1 MVSRSDSCFIS
12 SLMKYSHQIAVIGA
26 GQLGS
31 RHLQGLV
38 RLGMPCEIH
47 VVDPSAASLD
57 MARRR
62 ADEVPAA
69 TYHTLH
75 FHQQIEGLP
84 PILDLAVIATTAD
97 VRLSVMRALLQ
108 GRTVRNIL
116 LEKVLFQRQSD
127 YAEAAELLQ
136 QAGNRAWVNCP
147 RRVFPIYEMLRTFF
161 RDDPLL
167 HADVRGGNWGLGC
180 NSIHFIDIIAYLT
193 GGSVHSITTALLDE
207 DLIDSKR
214 AGFKEFTGTLLG
226 RCGDTSFSLTAQR
239 GSEAPLLLTLR
250 GGSRTCLVDES
261 AGRAFL
267 CDPHDGGWRTVE
279 FKAPMLSELAT
290 AVTLR
295 ILKDGSSALTPY
307 AQSAAYH
314 LPLLRVLSE
323 HAARHLGEANDI
335 CPIT

>member
-1 MVSRSDSCFIS
+1 MSH
-12 SLMKYSHQIAVIGA
+12 MKINHQIAVIGA

-38 RLGMPCEIH
+38 RLSLPCEIH

-57 MARRR
+57 MSRQR
-62 ADEVPAA
+62 ADEVHAA
-69 TYHTLH
+69 ASHSLH
-75 FHQQIEGLP
+75 FHEQIEALP
-84 PILDLAVIATTAD
+84 LMLDHAVIATAAD
-97 VRLSVMRALLQ
+97 VRLSVLRALLK

-116 LEKVLFQRQSD
+116 LEKVLFQRQTD

-136 QAGNRAWVNCP
+136 QAGTRAWVNCP
-147 RRVFPIYEMLRTFF
+147 RRVFPIYETLRTFF

-167 HADVRGGNWGLGC
+167 HVDVRGGNWGLGC
-180 NSIHFIDIIAYLT
+180 NSIHFIDTIAYLT
-193 GGSVHSITTALLDE
+193 GGSVHSLSTALLDE

-226 RCGDTSFSLTAQR
+226 RCGEAIFSLTAQR
-239 GSEAPLLLTLR
+239 GSKAPLLLTLR
-250 GGSRTCLVDES
+250 GSSRSCLIDES

-267 CDPHDGGWRTVE
+267 CDPRDGGWRTVE
-279 FKAPMLSELAT
+279 FMAPLLSELAT

-295 ILKDGSSALTPY
+295 ILEDGSSALTPFTHSV
-307 AQSAAYH
+307 AHH
-314 LPLLRVLSE
+314 LPLLQALTGHTV
-323 HAARHLGEANDI
+323 RHLGVANDI

>member
-1 MVSRSDSCFIS
+1 
-12 SLMKYSHQIAVIGA
+12 MKSNRQIAVIGA

-38 RLGMPCEIH
+38 RLDLPCDIH

-57 MARRR
+57 MARQR

-69 TYHTLH
+69 ASHSLN
-75 FHQQIEGLP
+75 FHEQIEALP
-84 PILDLAVIATTAD
+84 LMLDHAVIATAAD
-97 VRLSVMRALLQ
+97 VRLSVLRSLLQ

-136 QAGNRAWVNCP
+136 EAGSRAWVNCP
-147 RRVFPIYEMLRTFF
+147 RRVFPIYETLRTFF
-161 RDDPLL
+161 REDPLF
-167 HADVRGGNWGLGC
+167 HVDVRGGNWGLGC

-193 GGSVHSITTALLDE
+193 GGSVHSISTALLDE

-226 RCGDTSFSLTAQR
+226 HCGNTRFSLTAQR
-239 GSEAPLLLTLR
+239 GSQAPLLLTLR
-250 GGSRTCLVDES
+250 GSNRSCLVDES
-261 AGRAFL
+261 VGRAFL
-267 CDPHDGGWRTVE
+267 CDPLDGGWRTVE

-290 AVTLR
+290 AVTQR
-295 ILKDGSSALTPY
+295 ILEDGSSALTPY

-314 LPLLRVLSE
+314 LPMLEALRG
-323 HAARHLGEANDI
+323 HAARNLGEANDI
-335 CPIT
+335 CPVT

>member
-1 MVSRSDSCFIS
+1 
-12 SLMKYSHQIAVIGA
+12 MKSNYQIAVIGA

-38 RLGMPCEIH
+38 RLGLPCEIH
-47 VVDPSAASLD
+47 VVDPSVTSLD
-57 MARRR
+57 MARQR
-62 ADEVPAA
+62 AGEVSAGA
-69 TYHTLH
+69 VHSLH
-75 FHQQIEGLP
+75 FHNQIEALP
-84 PILDLAVIATTAD
+84 PLLEHAVIATAAD
-97 VRLSVMRALLQ
+97 VRLSVLRALLQ
-108 GRTVRNIL
+108 GRTVHNIL

-167 HADVRGGNWGLGC
+167 HVDVRGGNWGLGC
-180 NSIHFIDIIAYLT
+180 NSIHFIDIIANFT
-193 GGSVHSITTALLDE
+193 GGSVHSISTALLDE

-226 RCGDTSFSLTAQR
+226 RCGNTSFSFTAQR
-239 GSEAPLLLTLR
+239 NSQAPLLLTLR
-250 GGSRTCLVDES
+250 GGSRSCIIDEN

-267 CDPHDGGWRTVE
+267 CDPLDSGWRTVE
-279 FKAPMLSELAT
+279 FRVPMLSELAT
-290 AVTLR
+290 AVTQR
-295 ILKDGSSALTPY
+295 ILQHASSALTPY
-307 AQSAAYH
+307 ALSVSYH
-314 LPLLRVLSE
+314 LPLIQALGN
-323 HAARHLGEANDI
+323 HAKGHIIGANDI

>member
-1 MVSRSDSCFIS
+1 
-12 SLMKYSHQIAVIGA
+12 MKSNHQIAVIGA

-38 RLGMPCEIH
+38 RLGLPCEIY
-47 VVDPSAASLD
+47 VVDPSATSLD
-57 MARRR
+57 MARQR
-62 ADEVPAA
+62 AEEVPAVA
-69 TYHTLH
+69 SHSLH
-75 FHQQIEGLP
+75 FHRQIEALP
-84 PILDLAVIATTAD
+84 PMLDHAVIATAAD
-97 VRLSVMRALLQ
+97 VRLSVLRALLQ

-136 QAGNRAWVNCP
+136 QAGSRAWVNCP
-147 RRVFPIYEMLRTFF
+147 RRVFPIYETLRTFF

-167 HADVRGGNWGLGC
+167 HVEARGGNWGLGC

-193 GGSVHSITTALLDE
+193 GGSVHSISTAMLDE

-214 AGFKEFTGTLLG
+214 AGFKEFTGTLMG
-226 RCGDTSFSLTAQR
+226 RCGDASFSLTAQR
-239 GSEAPLLLTLR
+239 GSQAPLLLTLR
-250 GGSRTCLVDES
+250 SGSRSCLIDES

-267 CDPHDGGWRTVE
+267 CDPRDGGWRTVE

-295 ILKDGSSALTPY
+295 ILEDGNSALTPY
-307 AQSAAYH
+307 TQSADYH
-314 LPLLRVLSE
+314 LPLLQALGG
-323 HAARHLGEANDI
+323 HAARNLGGANDI